1 VSDEKRSS
9 LANIEL
15 LAGLSQKELQ
25 QVEKACRW
33 RHYAS
38 HQQIIDRDS
47 DSRDV
52 FFVVSGRVR
61 IVNYSYSGR
70 GIILDEL
77 PRGSYF
83 GELAALDDRLR
94 SARVIAVKESML
106 AALPQG
112 HFITL
117 LEKRPLIALR
127 VMRHLA
133 AIVRYSTDRIM
144 ELSTL
149 GANNRVHADLLRQ
162 ARSNMNGKNKAVIAP
177 IPVHGDIASRAS
189 TTRETVARVMNDLA
203 RQGILERGKDRLIIG
218 NVEKLQH
225 LVEEVR
231 GE

>member
-1 VSDEKRSS
+1 MSDEERSS
-9 LANIEL
+9 LAKVEL
-15 LAGLSQKELQ
+15 LAGLSQKELH

-33 RHYAS
+33 RRYAS
-38 HQQIIDRDS
+38 HQQVIDRDS
-47 DSRDV
+47 NSRDV

-77 PRGSYF
+77 PPGSYF
-83 GELAALDDRLR
+83 GELAALDDRPR
-94 SARVIAVKESML
+94 SARVVAVKESML

-117 LEKRPLIALR
+117 LEKRSRIALR

-133 AIVRYSTDRIM
+133 AIVRDSTDRIM

-162 ARSNMNGKNKAVIAP
+162 ARSNMNGRNKAVIAP

-203 RQGILERGKDRLIIG
+203 RQGILERGKDQLVIG

>member
-1 VSDEKRSS
+1 MSDEKRSS

>member
-1 VSDEKRSS
+1 MSDEKRSS
-9 LANIEL
+9 LAKVEL

-33 RHYAS
+33 RRYSS

-47 DSRDV
+47 HSQDV

-61 IVNYSYSGR
+61 VVNYSYSGR
-70 GIILDEL
+70 GITLDEL
-77 PRGSYF
+77 PPGSYF
-83 GELAALDDRLR
+83 GELAALDDRPR
-94 SARVIAVKESML
+94 SARVVALKETML

-117 LEKRPLIALR
+117 LEKHPRIALR

-133 AIVRYSTDRIM
+133 SVVRDSTDRIM

-162 ARSNMNGKNKAVIAP
+162 ARSNMNGKNKAVIIP

-203 RQGILERGKDRLIIG
+203 RQGILERGKDRLLIG
-218 NVEKLQH
+218 NVKNLQH